1 LTGGVFIFEINK
13 DFNPEFLRGGNV
25 PHISNAHKLK
35 EMVILLIETMC
46 RTGKAESIE
55 LTQTIFSHVNKMLQ
69 ELNEQKPIILD
80 NEPATKK
87 KGRRKRKK

>member
-1 LTGGVFIFEINK
+1 
-13 DFNPEFLRGGNV
+13 
-25 PHISNAHKLK
+25 
-35 EMVILLIETMC
+35 MIETMC

-55 LTQTIFSHVNKMLQ
+55 LMQTIFSHVNKMLQ

-87 KGRRKRKK
+87 KGRKKRKK